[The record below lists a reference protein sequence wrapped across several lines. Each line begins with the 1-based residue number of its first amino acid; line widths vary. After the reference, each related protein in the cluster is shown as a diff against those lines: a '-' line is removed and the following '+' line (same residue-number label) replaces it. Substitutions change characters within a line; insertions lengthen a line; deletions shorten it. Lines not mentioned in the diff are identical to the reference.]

1 MTRISEVLLSF
12 VMNAGWQLVVILAIA
27 SIGSYLL
34 RNAAAN
40 LRHALWLAALG
51 LSLVAPLWTVG
62 GLSPDFW
69 RAIGNAEPKPSLSK
83 SISASAPRVTNE
95 GADDAGL
102 ADHLVARRTQVVNAR
117 PRNLLLISAAF
128 ALFVLLRTVRLVRLW
143 RKKENL
149 RRSAGPIAF
158 SPAVDQAIAR
168 CRNAFGV
175 REFQVLCSDR
185 TIVPVTLGVRRPVII
200 LPAHFCAVM
209 NEETLVSVVGHE
221 VAHISRRD
229 FAINLICELISL
241 PISFHPLT
249 YLIKREIDR
258 AREVACDELVTEQL
272 LAPQAYARS
281 LVRVANAT
289 APHAQ
294 TLVLSI
300 LDGNILEERIMKLT
314 TARVKLSRRIGRAI
328 TVTALAVLCLGV
340 GAITSLSFDLRA
352 YAGSPVVASI
362 STNIGVGAFRT
373 EPQAMSKVESSPSVS
388 QQSNESL
395 SAQQRAQVACA
406 AVQKKAFEAI
416 PDLVAMLGDDAKT
429 ELIRCW
435 EGTRW
440 SPALDSFKHSSP
452 GEQAA
457 LALASMGPPAF
468 EPLTNQLDN
477 SNATV
482 RRNAAWA
489 IGELTGMAPGA
500 RANAVP
506 QLISLLS
513 DADLWTRLAAARA
526 LGELHDKRATDSL
539 VATLSD
545 ADWKVRELSAWA
557 LSEMKDARAVD
568 ALCQALLT
576 DLRAEVRGT
585 AAEALGEIRSAK
597 ALSSLKQALND
608 PESGVRA
615 KVGWAISELEDS
627 DG

>member
-1 MTRISEVLLSF
+1 MIRISEILLSF
-12 VMNAGWQLVVILAIA
+12 VMNAGWQLVVIFTIA

-40 LRHALWLAALG
+40 LRYALWLVALG
-51 LSLVAPLWTVG
+51 LSLTAPLWTVG
-62 GLSPDFW
+62 GLSPNFG
-69 RAIGNAEPKPSLSK
+69 RTIGNAEPKPSLSG
-83 SISASAPRVTNE
+83 SISANRPQITNE
-95 GADDAGL
+95 RADDTGL
-102 ADHLVARRTQVVNAR
+102 VNHLVAGRKQVVNAK

-128 ALFVLLRTVRLVRLW
+128 GLFVLLRTVRLVRLW
-143 RKKENL
+143 RKKVIL
-149 RRSAGPIAF
+149 RRSAGPIDF

-168 CRNAFGV
+168 CRNAFGA
-175 REFQVLCSDR
+175 REFQVLCSAR
-185 TIVPVTLGVRRPVII
+185 TIVPVTLGAREPVII
-200 LPAHFCAVM
+200 LPEHFCAVM
-209 NEETLVSVVGHE
+209 NEETLVSVIGHE
-221 VAHISRRD
+221 VAHISRHD

-241 PISFHPLT
+241 PVSFHPLT
-249 YLIKREIDR
+249 YLIKREIER

-272 LAPQAYARS
+272 LAPHAYARS

-289 APHAQ
+289 APHAE

-314 TARVKLSRRIGRAI
+314 NARSKPSRRIGRAI
-328 TVTALAVLCLGV
+328 TAIALAVLCLGV
-340 GAITSLSFDLRA
+340 AAISTLSFDLRA
-352 YAGSPVVASI
+352 YAGSPVVSELSA
-362 STNIGVGAFRT
+362 NIGVAAFRT
-373 EPQAMSKVESSPSVS
+373 EPQAMSKVKLSLSVS

-395 SAQQRAQVACA
+395 SAQERAQAACTA
-406 AVQKKAFEAI
+406 AQKKAVDAI
-416 PDLVAMLGDDAKT
+416 PNLIAMLGDDAKT

-435 EGTRW
+435 EGTSW
-440 SPALDSFKHSSP
+440 SPALDSFKHPSP

-457 LALASMGPPAF
+457 LALASLGPPAF

-489 IGELTGMAPGA
+489 IGELTGMMPGA

-513 DADLWTRLAAARA
+513 DSDLWTRRAAARA
-526 LGELHDKRATDSL
+526 LGELHDKRATDGL

-576 DLRAEVRGT
+576 DLQSDVRDT

-608 PESGVRA
+608 PEDRVRA
-615 KVGWAISELEDS
+615 RAGWAISEIEDS

>member
-1 MTRISEVLLSF
+1 MTRISEVLPTF
-12 VMNAGWQLVVILAIA
+12 VMNAGWQLLVIFAIA

-51 LSLVAPLWTVG
+51 FSLVAPLWTVV
-62 GLSPDFW
+62 GLSPNYG
-69 RAIGNAEPKPSLSK
+69 RAIGNAGPKPYLSK
-83 SISASAPRVTNE
+83 SISTNPSQINNE
-95 GADDAGL
+95 RAEDTGQ
-102 ADHLVARRTQVVNAR
+102 ADHLVARRTQVVNAK
-117 PRNLLLISAAF
+117 PRNLLLISAAL
-128 ALFVLLRTVRLVRLW
+128 ALFVLLRTFRLARLW
-143 RKKENL
+143 RTKESL
-149 RRSAGPIAF
+149 RRSARPIDF
-158 SPAVDQAIAR
+158 SPAVERAIAR
-168 CRNAFGV
+168 CRDAFGV
-175 REFQVLCSDR
+175 REFQVLCSDK
-185 TIVPVTLGVRRPVII
+185 TIVPVTLGARKPVII

-209 NEETLVSVVGHE
+209 NEETLVSVIGHE
-221 VAHISRRD
+221 VAHISRHD

-241 PISFHPLT
+241 PVSFHPLT

-272 LAPQAYARS
+272 LAPHAYARS

-289 APHAQ
+289 APHTEA
-294 TLVLSI
+294 LVLSI

-314 TARVKLSRRIGRAI
+314 AARTKLSRRIGRAI
-328 TVTALAVLCLGV
+328 TVTALAVLCSGV
-340 GAITSLSFDLRA
+340 AAISNLSFDLRA
-352 YAGSPVVASI
+352 YAGSQVVSSL
-362 STNIGVGAFRT
+362 STNTGVAAFRT
-373 EPQAMSKVESSPSVS
+373 EPQVTSKVESSPSAS
-388 QQSNESL
+388 PQSNESL
-395 SAQQRAQVACA
+395 SAQQRAQAACTA
-406 AVQKKAFEAI
+406 AQKKAFEAI
-416 PDLVAMLGDDAKT
+416 PDLVAMLADDAKT

-435 EGTRW
+435 EGTSW
-440 SPALDSFKHSSP
+440 SPALDRFKHPSP

-489 IGELTGMAPGA
+489 IGELTGMAPDA

-506 QLISLLS
+506 QLISLLGDS
-513 DADLWTRLAAARA
+513 DIWTRMAAARA

-545 ADWKVRELSAWA
+545 AEWKVRELSAWA

-576 DLRAEVRGT
+576 DQQVEVRGT

-608 PESGVRA
+608 PEARVRA
-615 KVGWAISELEDS
+615 KVGWAISEIEDS
-627 DG
+627 NG